1 MQFTK
6 NTSKGGHGG
15 PLKVLIK
22 VILVIFL
29 LFLSVVIIDRIELP
43 VPENKIEKII
53 SNENFKTLK

>member
-6 NTSKGGHGG
+6 NTSKGGVGG